1 VSSTLADNVK
11 INTVTNPKV
20 NAAAIEKL
28 ITARIALLMN
38 APFFGS
44 LAVRLQL
51 INADAW
57 CSTAATD
64 GRRFYYNS
72 EFVNNMPLKQVEF
85 LVGHEVLHVAYDHMG
100 RRGERDPVLW
110 NIAVDY
116 CVNGDLVEA
125 KLGTMIP
132 TALHSP
138 KYLNWSAEAV
148 YDDLYKKAKKID
160 IGKLAGQLI
169 DQHLDG
175 NGQGEG
181 EGEGDDSN
189 SAGDKIE
196 GDGPA
201 KGPVRLSKEEQAAIR
216 DEVKEALINA
226 LKSTSEENIPG
237 NIKRLIKDIS
247 DPKMNWRELIG
258 QRVQSLV
265 KDDYTWMRASRKGWH
280 MDAIMPGRKN
290 KETIDVAISLDS
302 SGSISQDMLK
312 DFLGEVRGLMEEFDD
327 FRITIWCIDTK
338 VYNHQV
344 FTPDNIDEFDDYEI
358 MGNGGNTFEENW
370 RFMRKI
376 DLAPQL
382 FIMFTDGYPC
392 PHWCAPG
399 DETYCDTMFLLH
411 STESIV
417 APFGTTVYYKD

>member
-1 VSSTLADNVK
+1 MSDTTLADKSKV
-11 INTVTNPKV
+11 NTVTNPKV
-20 NAAAIEKL
+20 NAAAVEKL
-28 ITARIALLMN
+28 ITARIALLIH

-44 LAVRLQL
+44 LATRLQL
-51 INADAW
+51 VNADEW

-72 EFVNNMPLKQVEF
+72 EFINKMPLMQVEF

-100 RRGERDPVLW
+100 RRESRDPLLW

-125 KLGTMIP
+125 KVGEMIP
-132 TALHSP
+132 TALYSQ
-138 KYLNWSAEAV
+138 KYLNWSGEAV
-148 YDDLYKKAKKID
+148 YDDLYKKAKKIS
-160 IGKLAGQLI
+160 INSLAKQLI
-169 DQHLDG
+169 DEHL
-175 NGQGEG
+175 EG
-181 EGEGDDSN
+181 EEDSLGDNDGDQDADNDS
-189 SAGDKIE
+189 GRQL
-196 GDGPA
+196 
-201 KGPVRLSKEEQAAIR
+201 KGPPKLSKQEQAEIR

-226 LKSTSEENIPG
+226 LKSTSEENVPG
-237 NIKRLIKDIS
+237 NVKRLIRDIS
-247 DPKMNWRELIG
+247 EPKMNWRELIS
-258 QRVQSLV
+258 QRIQSLV
-265 KDDYTWMRASRKGWH
+265 KDDYTWMRAGRKGWH
-280 MDAIMPGRKN
+280 MDAILPGRKN

-327 FRITIWCIDTK
+327 FKISIWCIDDQ
-338 VYNHQV
+338 VYNYQV
-344 FTPDNIDEFDDYEI
+344 FTLDNIDEFDSYEI

-370 RFMRKI
+370 RFMRKMDI
-376 DLAPQL
+376 APQL

-392 PHWCAPG
+392 PNWCSPG
-399 DETYCDTMFLLH
+399 DENYCDTMFLLH

>member
-1 VSSTLADNVK
+1 MSSTVADNVK
-11 INTVTNPKV
+11 VNTVTNPKV

-38 APFFGS
+38 APFFGN
-44 LAVRLQL
+44 LATRLKL
-51 INADAW
+51 INADEW

-85 LVGHEVLHVAYDHMG
+85 LFGHEVLHVAYDHMG
-100 RRGERDPVLW
+100 RRGERDPLLW

-125 KLGTMIP
+125 NLGEMIP
-132 TALHSP
+132 TALYSQ
-138 KYLNWSAEAV
+138 KYLNWSSEAV
-148 YDDLYKKAKKID
+148 YDDLYKKAKKIN
-160 IGKLAGQLI
+160 ISSLAKQLI
-169 DQHLDG
+169 DEHL
-175 NGQGEG
+175 EG
-181 EGEGDDSN
+181 EEDSLGDNNGDQDADNDS
-189 SAGDKIE
+189 GRQL
-196 GDGPA
+196 
-201 KGPVRLSKEEQAAIR
+201 KGPPRLSKQEQAEIR

-226 LKSTSEENIPG
+226 LKSTSEENVPG

-247 DPKMNWRELIG
+247 NPKMDWRELIS

-265 KDDYTWMRASRKGWH
+265 KDDYTWSRPNRKSWH
-280 MDAIMPGRKN
+280 MDAIMPGLKN

-302 SGSISQDMLK
+302 SGSISKDMLK

-327 FRITIWCIDTK
+327 FRISIWCIDDE
-338 VYNHQV
+338 VYNYQV
-344 FTPDNIDEFDDYEI
+344 FTPANIDEFDNYEI

-370 RFMRKI
+370 SFMRKMDI
-376 DLAPQL
+376 APQL

-392 PHWCAPG
+392 PNWCAPG
-399 DETYCDTMFLLH
+399 DEIYCDTMFLLH

-417 APFGTTVYYKD
+417 APFGTTVYYED

>member
-1 VSSTLADNVK
+1 MSSTVANNVK
-11 INTVTNPKV
+11 VNTVTNPKV

-38 APFFGS
+38 APFFGN
-44 LAVRLQL
+44 LATRLKL
-51 INADAW
+51 VNADEW

-85 LVGHEVLHVAYDHMG
+85 LFGHEVLHVAYDHMG
-100 RRGERDPVLW
+100 RRDKRDPLLW

-125 KLGTMIP
+125 KLGEMIP
-132 TALHSP
+132 TALYSQ
-138 KYLNWSAEAV
+138 KYLNWSGEAV
-148 YDDLYKKAKKID
+148 YDDLYKKAKKIN
-160 IGKLAGQLI
+160 ISSLAKQLI
-169 DQHLDG
+169 DQHLDEAE
-175 NGQGEG
+175 EG
-181 EGEGDDSN
+181 EGSDSDGN
-189 SAGDKIE
+189 ETE
-196 GDGPA
+196 GDGQV
-201 KGPVRLSKEEQAAIR
+201 KGPPKLSKQEQAEIR
-216 DEVKEALINA
+216 DEFKEALINA
-226 LKSTSEENIPG
+226 LKSTSEENVPG
-237 NIKRLIKDIS
+237 NIKRLVKDIS
-247 DPKMNWRELIG
+247 DPKMNWRELIS

-265 KDDYTWMRASRKGWH
+265 KDDYTWMRAGRRGWH

-302 SGSISQDMLK
+302 SGSISKDMLE

-327 FRITIWCIDTK
+327 FRISIWCIDDQ
-338 VYNHQV
+338 VYNYQV
-344 FTPDNIDEFDDYEI
+344 FTPDNIDEFDNYEI

-370 RFMRKI
+370 HFMRKMDI
-376 DLAPQL
+376 APQL

-392 PHWCAPG
+392 PNWCTPG